1 MSDGPSRGTGKAGT
15 RKPYAQAVDEFD
27 LNRFADMVEATG
39 AGYVILTIGHAQT
52 YCPAPLASWE
62 KYHPGMT
69 TRRDLIAGMAD
80 ALQAKSIK
88 LICYLN
94 VAGLGQNQHN
104 RRKQFSRLITQVRT
118 AVGETHKIKTA

>member
-1 MSDGPSRGTGKAGT
+1 MRRPLT
-15 RKPYAQAVDEFD
+15 EFD

-69 TRRDLIAGMAD
+69 TQRDLIAGMAD
-80 ALQAKSIK
+80 ALQAKGIK
-88 LICYLN
+88 LMCYLN
-94 VAGLGQNQHN
+94 VAGLGNYSAHQQRGVQPDHD
-104 RRKQFSRLITQVRT
+104 RCPDGVWGTIQGKSGRLLV
-118 AVGETHKIKTA
+118 